1 MKAFDQQPAT
11 TARALWYVAAG
22 KAELRESVLARPRS
36 GEVLVRT
43 LYSGLSRG
51 TERLVFEGRIPPSE
65 YARMRLPTQEGEF
78 SFPVKYGYATVG
90 VVEAGAAELK
100 GKTVFALHP
109 HQDRF
114 VLPASAVALIPDRVP
129 ARRAVLTANLETA
142 LNILW
147 DGHAEPGKR
156 IVIVGGGLV
165 GLLVAF
171 LAARLPAEAIV
182 VDKDSSRAPLAERI
196 GTAFA
201 RPETAPREAD
211 LVIHTSASEAG
222 LTLALECAGFE
233 ATVVEAS
240 WFGDRMIGVPLG
252 GAFHSRR
259 LRLIS
264 SQVGAVPPDRRA
276 NCTPRD
282 RMEQAIRLLADD
294 RLDALLGEEIPFAE
308 LPRHL
313 PRLLAP
319 DAAGVGALVRY

>member
-1 MKAFDQQPAT
+1 M
-11 TARALWYVAAG
+11 
-22 KAELRESVLARPRS
+22 
-36 GEVLVRT
+36 
-43 LYSGLSRG
+43 
-51 TERLVFEGRIPPSE
+51 
-65 YARMRLPTQEGEF
+65 
-78 SFPVKYGYATVG
+78 
-90 VVEAGAAELK
+90 
-100 GKTVFALHP
+100 
-109 HQDRF
+109 
-114 VLPASAVALIPDRVP
+114 
-129 ARRAVLTANLETA
+129 
-142 LNILW
+142 
-147 DGHAEPGKR
+147 
-156 IVIVGGGLV
+156 IVGGGLV

-196 GTAFA
+196 GAAFA
-201 RPETAPREAD
+201 QPKTAPREAD

-222 LTLALECAGFE
+222 LTLTLECAGFE

-240 WFGDRMIGVPLG
+240 WFGDGMIGVPLG